1 MGFKLYKDGIVMN
14 VNSESEKNRLK
25 NLGYKVEGEDL
36 FKDNDI
42 NLFKEEKQKFE
53 EEKQK
58 FEEEKQEIERLREEN
73 QRFEQENQKLL
84 KQVERLKN
92 KV

>member
-53 EEKQK
+53 EEKQ
-58 FEEEKQEIERLREEN
+58 EIERLREEN

>member
-1 MGFKLYKDGIVMN
+1 MSIKLYKDGIVMN
-14 VNSESEKNRLK
+14 VSSESEKNRLK

-36 FKDNDI
+36 FESHDLE
-42 NLFKEEKQKFE
+42 LFEEEKQKFE

-58 FEEEKQEIERLREEN
+58 FEEEKQEIEHLKEEN
-73 QRFEQENQKLL
+73 QRLEQENQKLL
-84 KQVERLKN
+84 RQVERLKN